1 MVRGTTPTIRLVLSA
16 ATAAQL
22 GSYYITFSQNGT
34 ELFTVDNSACS
45 MTTDGDVSVIEFT
58 LTQAQT
64 LQMEEGMDVDI
75 QVRAM
80 TGAGTA
86 IASPSC
92 HAPWM
97 EYCTKGLSPDVPE
110 V

>member
-1 MVRGTTPTIRLVLSA
+1 MFRGTTPTIRLVLSA

-22 GSYYITFSQNGT
+22 GNYYITFSQNGT
-34 ELFTVDNSACS
+34 ELFTVDNSMCS

-64 LQMEEGMDVDI
+64 LQMEDGMDVDI

-80 TGAGTA
+80 TGTGAA
-86 IASPSC
+86 IASPI
-92 HAPWM
+92 
-97 EYCTKGLSPDVPE
+97 LSRPVDGILHDGYIS
-110 V
+110 